1 MQFGAHAKVDALMET
16 GLLIQTTRTLQIC
29 LPVVTL
35 SHGSGC
41 GGGEDYH
48 CAGMLDGGSS
58 MFDGSTGQHQR
69 RE

>member
-1 MQFGAHAKVDALMET
+1 MGVLALLTRLGGRPQTGCTLMET

-41 GGGEDYH
+41 GGGETTTVLG
-48 CAGMLDGGSS
+48 C
-58 MFDGSTGQHQR
+58 
-69 RE
+69 